1 MGRPKKTI
9 DILPDNW
16 ETEIIDLYEVG
27 ASDVE
32 IKAYLAKSC
41 GSFSND
47 LWDRFLAEIEI
58 FSQTIKKGKLLSNA
72 WWEKQGRENLKD
84 KSFSPV
90 LWYMNM
96 KNRFGWRD
104 EKKDNNSETDAEKET
119 IRKIIS
125 EYIRN
130 HN

>member
-1 MGRPKKTI
+1 MARPKKTI

-16 ETEIIDLYEVG
+16 QTDITNLYEVG

-32 IKAYLAKSC
+32 IRAYLAKNC
-41 GSFSND
+41 GSFSDD
-47 LWDRFLAEIEI
+47 LWERFIKEEPD
-58 FSQTIKKGKLLSNA
+58 FSRTIKKGKLLSNS

-104 EKKDNNSETDAEKET
+104 TEKET
-119 IRKIIS
+119 DNKDTQNITVSIVRDVD
-125 EYIRN
+125 
-130 HN
+130 